1 MNGTATNSEIYFSPP
16 QPLTPFLLAA
26 NFVIPPTLLKWLRLG
41 NRPATMSDHA
51 HIRVWPRTA
60 RPLGVRPQE
69 LLSCHPASFGR
80 FGLIPSH
87 PSATPENPAI
97 SLAKICKKPCK
108 TPLRQPSST
117 VIFFLRSSPPSR
129 ACHPTLPAMGNGGG
143 AAQLR
148 GETWTAA
155 VSRPARDQ
163 PQRVGSSSRIEYF
176 RRSHS
181 CEAAAAGLRHSRGPG
196 AGPATECGRNPNGS
210 GRFALPTQS
219 GTRTEL
225 PDTSSL
231 RGASWRMRCAK

>member
-1 MNGTATNSEIYFSPP
+1 MAPAGKPPRHDERSCSHSGMAPDGSPP
-16 QPLTPFLLAA
+16 RRPPERTLVLPPPPPLVALVSSL
-26 NFVIPPTLLKWLRLG
+26 PTL
-41 NRPATMSDHA
+41 PP
-51 HIRVWPRTA
+51 PRKPRDFA
-60 RPLGVRPQE
+60 RQNLQKT
-69 LLSCHPASFGR
+69 LQ
-80 FGLIPSH
+80 
-87 PSATPENPAI
+87 NP
-97 SLAKICKKPCK
+97 
-108 TPLRQPSST
+108 TSST
-117 VIFFLRSSPPSR
+117 LVNRDFFLRSSPPSR